1 MEIYKPILLQGIS
14 ICALLVFFIFSILK
28 KSFVL
33 KAVALGT
40 LLILILVVFI
50 NRDYGANIDLP
61 LYMDFYKYNVAF
73 ADIFISKTAWKGDFL
88 FFGLMPISH
97 ILGLGKEDYITFQL
111 SLSITLTFLAY
122 FLFFKDSRAL
132 VFLALFF
139 MLNSSSFYLIQGNV
153 IRQGLSSSLLLLGIC
168 ASNGAKTN
176 LLKAMAFFSHKGS
189 LFSFLSVFLNYRNK
203 TRILI
208 LLLALLIGYFS
219 IFVHIINLFPL
230 PEFIATKLE
239 FYSSFERA
247 SSNSLIKLTL
257 LICFNI
263 LFLFFRNTN
272 VAYEKAYSFF
282 FVFSVA
288 AFLLFRFDGMF
299 SRLVLYTD
307 IFIPILAVGCIQQF
321 TLKKNKVIATLVMI
335 GLSLAYSIYV
345 FNHESIVFNMGAYFS
360 I

>member
-14 ICALLVFFIFSILK
+14 ICALLVFFIFSVLK

-40 LLILILVVFI
+40 LLILILVVFT

-168 ASNGAKTN
+168 ANTGAKTN
-176 LLKAMAFFSHKGS
+176 LFKAMAFFSHKGS

-208 LLLALLIGYFS
+208 VSLALLIGYFS

-247 SSNSLIKLTL
+247 SSNSLIKLAL

-288 AFLLFRFDGMF
+288 ALLLFRFDGMF

-321 TLKKNKVIATLVMI
+321 TLKRNKVIATLVMI

>member
-14 ICALLVFFIFSILK
+14 LCALLVFFIFSVLK
-28 KSFVL
+28 KSSIL
-33 KAVALGT
+33 KGT
-40 LLILILVVFI
+40 TLSVLLILILTVFI

-111 SLSITLTFLAY
+111 TLSIALTFLAY

-153 IRQGLSSSLLLLGIC
+153 IRQGLSSSLLLLGVC
-168 ASNGAKTN
+168 ANTGARTN

-189 LFSFLSVFLNYRNK
+189 LFSFLSGFLDYQNK

-208 LLLALLIGYFS
+208 LSLALATGYFS
-219 IFVHIINLFPL
+219 IFIHILNFLPL
-230 PEFIATKLE
+230 PEFIATKLD

-247 SSNSLIKLTL
+247 SSNSLIKLAL
-257 LICFNI
+257 LLCFNV
-263 LFLFFRNTN
+263 LFLLFRN
-272 VAYEKAYSFF
+272 VSVGYEKAYSFF
-282 FVFSVA
+282 FIFSVA
-288 AFLLFRFDGMF
+288 ALLLFRFDGMF

-307 IFIPILAVGCIQQF
+307 IFIPILAVGCIQKF
-321 TLKKNKVIATLVMI
+321 TLKKNRVIATMVMI
-335 GLSLAYSIYV
+335 TLSLIYSIYV
-345 FNHESIVFNMGAYFS
+345 FNHESIIFNMGAHFS

>member
-14 ICALLVFFIFSILK
+14 ICALLVFFIFSFLK
-28 KSFVL
+28 RSFVL
-33 KAVALGT
+33 KMAALGV
-40 LLILILVVFI
+40 LLILILGVFI

-61 LYMDFYKYNVAF
+61 LYMDFYKYNVVF

-111 SLSITLTFLAY
+111 TLSITLTFLAY

-168 ASNGAKTN
+168 ANTGFQTN
-176 LLKAMAFFSHKGS
+176 LFKTMAFFSHKGS
-189 LFSFLSVFLNYRNK
+189 LFSFLSGFLDYKNK
-203 TRILI
+203 TRMLI
-208 LLLALLIGYFS
+208 LSLALFIGYFS
-219 IFVHIINLFPL
+219 VFVHIINLFPL
-230 PEFIATKLE
+230 PEFIVTKLE

-247 SSNSLIKLTL
+247 SSNSLIKLAL
-257 LICFNI
+257 LVCFNI

-272 VAYEKAYSFF
+272 VGYEKAYSFF

-288 AFLLFRFDGMF
+288 ALLLFRFDGMF

-307 IFIPILAVGCIQQF
+307 IFIPILSVGCIQQF
-321 TLKKNKVIATLVMI
+321 TEKKNKVIAALVMI
-335 GLSLAYSIYV
+335 VLSLTYSVYV

>member
-14 ICALLVFFIFSILK
+14 ICALLVFFIFSVLK

-40 LLILILVVFI
+40 LLILILVVFT

-88 FFGLMPISH
+88 FFGLMPLSH

-168 ASNGAKTN
+168 ANTGAKTN
-176 LLKAMAFFSHKGS
+176 LFKAMAFFSHKGS

-208 LLLALLIGYFS
+208 VSLALLIGYFS

-247 SSNSLIKLTL
+247 SSNSLIKLAL

-288 AFLLFRFDGMF
+288 ALLLFRFDGMF

-321 TLKKNKVIATLVMI
+321 TLKRNKVIATLVMI